1 MNGEDLG
8 RTRLQTS
15 LQPPGGSRG
24 RGFSRSPSPAPGH
37 ERNRFEFP
45 PNTAVNENDS
55 TENFA
60 DANSSPSKMAPPDV
74 EELKRI
80 AETATQAAAAAA
92 AALTAMTQQLEA
104 TTLANAQLRS
114 VKKPDLPPFDPKNI
128 EVWIRR
134 VESAYTRAGVTAVK
148 DKYAFLETKF
158 PVDFNPRINQF
169 LFGEITPEAWKNF
182 LDYLRLE
189 YGRTI
194 EQRASTAIEGVR
206 RDGRR
211 PSQLAAAMSDLTTG
225 VTLDDILKEHLF
237 RELPVDVRRAIAKD
251 AKGKSLSETAALAD
265 DYFGQDGRP
274 LYTSPTS
281 AINAVNPEPAPVR
294 PSNNNMPVAE
304 VIGNSSYTPT
314 FNDADH
320 DVNAVYRPSG
330 RQQSQQARGP
340 TRSSSR
346 PTARSSS
353 RPSGARGNNRKP
365 DFDEKGH
372 CYFHSQWGA
381 KARSCKPGCKHPNA
395 HSGNGSA
402 GRQK

>member
-1 MNGEDLG
+1 MPE
-8 RTRLQTS
+8 
-15 LQPPGGSRG
+15 
-24 RGFSRSPSPAPGH
+24 
-37 ERNRFEFP
+37 
-45 PNTAVNENDS
+45 V
-55 TENFA
+55 
-60 DANSSPSKMAPPDV
+60 DV

-92 AALTAMTQQLEA
+92 AALTAMTQQMEA

-169 LFGEITPEAWKNF
+169 LFGETTTEAWDNF
-182 LDYLRLE
+182 LAYLRLE

-211 PSQLAAAMSDLTTG
+211 PSQLAAAMAELTTG
-225 VTLDDILKEHLF
+225 VTLEDILKEHLF
-237 RELPVDVRRAIAKD
+237 RELPVDVRRAIARD
-251 AKGKSLSETAALAD
+251 AKGKSLAETAALAD
-265 DYFGQDGRP
+265 NYFSQDGRP
-274 LYTSPTS
+274 LYTSPAS
-281 AINAVNPEPAPVR
+281 AINSVNPEPAPTR
-294 PSNNNMPVAE
+294 PISNNVPTTEAT
-304 VIGNSSYTPT
+304 GNANYTAA
-314 FNDADH
+314 FNDADEG
-320 DVNAVYRPSG
+320 VNAVYRPG
-330 RQQSQQARGP
+330 RQQAQQSRGQS
-340 TRSSSR
+340 RSSSR
-346 PTARSSS
+346 PANRSSS
-353 RPSGARGNNRKP
+353 RPSGARGTNRKP

-372 CYFHSQWGA
+372 GYFHSQLGA

-395 HSGNGSA
+395 HSGNGQAS
-402 GRQK
+402 RQR

>member
-8 RTRLQTS
+8 RTRSQTS
-15 LQPPGGSRG
+15 LQPPRASRG
-24 RGFSRSPSPAPGH
+24 RGISRSPSPAPGQ
-37 ERNRFEFP
+37 EQNRFQFP
-45 PNTAVNENDS
+45 PSRAVDGNDS

-60 DANSSPSKMAPPDV
+60 DANSSPGKMPEVDV

-92 AALTAMTQQLEA
+92 AALSAMTQQLEA

-169 LFGEITPEAWKNF
+169 LFGETTTNAWENF
-182 LDYLRLE
+182 LAYLRLE

-211 PSQLAAAMSDLTTG
+211 PSQLAATMADLTTG

-251 AKGKSLSETAALAD
+251 AKGKSLAETAALAD
-265 DYFGQDGRP
+265 TYFSQDGRP
-274 LYTSPTS
+274 LYMSPAS
-281 AINAVNPEPAPVR
+281 AINAVNAEPAPIR
-294 PSNNNMPVAE
+294 ASLNNIPATESSANA
-304 VIGNSSYTPT
+304 SYTPL
-314 FNDADH
+314 FNDAD
-320 DVNAVYRPSG
+320 DGVNAVYRPSG
-330 RQQSQQARGP
+330 RQQSQQARGAA
-340 TRSSSR
+340 RSSSR
-346 PTARSSS
+346 PGGRSSS

-372 CYFHSQWGA
+372 CYFHVQWGA

-395 HSGNGSA
+395 HSGNGQAS
-402 GRQK
+402 RQK

>member
-1 MNGEDLG
+1 MPE
-8 RTRLQTS
+8 
-15 LQPPGGSRG
+15 
-24 RGFSRSPSPAPGH
+24 
-37 ERNRFEFP
+37 
-45 PNTAVNENDS
+45 V
-55 TENFA
+55 
-60 DANSSPSKMAPPDV
+60 DV

-134 VESAYTRAGVTAVK
+134 IESAYTRAGVTAIK

-169 LFGEITPEAWKNF
+169 LFGETTTEAWDNF
-182 LDYLRLE
+182 LAYLRLE

-194 EQRASTAIEGVR
+194 EQRACTAIEGIR

-211 PSQLAAAMSDLTTG
+211 PSQLAAAMTDLTTG

-237 RELPVDVRRAIAKD
+237 RELPVDVRRAIARD
-251 AKGKSLSETAALAD
+251 AKGKSLAETAALAD
-265 DYFGQDGRP
+265 DYFTQDGRP
-274 LYTSPTS
+274 RYTSPAS
-281 AINAVNPEPAPVR
+281 AINAVNREPAPSR
-294 PSNNNMPVAE
+294 PIDNVPAPEPIDNA
-304 VIGNSSYTPT
+304 SYTPA
-314 FNDADH
+314 FDDANDG
-320 DVNAVYRPSG
+320 VNAVYRPSA

-340 TRSSSR
+340 
-346 PTARSSS
+346 ARSSS
-353 RPSGARGNNRKP
+353 RPAGRSSSRPPGARGNNRKP

-372 CYFHSQWGA
+372 CYFHAQWGA

-395 HSGNGSA
+395 HSGNGQAS
-402 GRQK
+402 RQR